1 MSEEEWSSKGVAP
14 AKELDSCRRRFSG
27 LEKEERTNGESK
39 ENQGSSME

>member
-1 MSEEEWSSKGVAP
+1 MSEEEWSSKGVAD
-14 AKELDSCRRRFSG
+14 AKELDSCRRFSG